1 MYTKRIPYVDY
12 NGEKREE
19 DFRFNFTKAEMV
31 EMEMT
36 AKGGLKEKI
45 QRIIDAKDRSELVK
59 IFKSLILDSY
69 GVKSPD
75 GSRFVK
81 NDRIRDDFYNSPAYS
96 EMFMLLSTSDEEAA
110 KFINGVMPDD
120 MPKVEIDPV
129 TGEPRIIENGKIVPM
144 ENK

>member
-1 MYTKRIPYVDY
+1 MDY

-19 DFRFNFTKAEMV
+19 DFRFNLTKAELV
-31 EMEMT
+31 EKEMT
-36 AKGGLKEKI
+36 AKGGLKEMI
-45 QRIIDAKDRSELVK
+45 QRIIDAKDRAELIK

-81 NDRIRDDFYNSPAYS
+81 NDQMRDDFYNSPAYS

-110 KFINGVMPDD
+110 KFINGIMPDD
-120 MPKVEIDPV
+120 MPKVEIDPE
-129 TGEPRIIENGKIVPM
+129 TGEARIIENGKIVPM